1 MYMKL
6 SPAKKASLVI
16 LMVLSFCLR
25 AQQTDKK
32 YFLDAKN
39 EIENMLNGTKPLDYE
54 KAVFIMENAYYD
66 NKLNYEDFQFSLN
79 VEQYNVE
86 YLINKLKSR
95 SLVKPRKNILV
106 STDSET
112 VNINRL
118 TANYAIYK
126 YITNVTFNKI
136 DSTLYMHHP
145 YGYAVNDPLA
155 ATDWGNTQ
163 VINLIANNGTGNCM
177 ALTSLFK
184 ILSLRFNSN
193 ANLCTTQGHIFI
205 THADE
210 NGRLYNV
217 ELGSKAFPGT
227 GSIETIT
234 HTTDEAARNGISM
247 RELDLKQSVA
257 ICLINLAKGYQHKFL
272 TKPDAFMF
280 DCANLILKYDSL
292 NLNAMLLK
300 AEVLEENLISQ
311 QKPFAKIKVSKDFIE
326 YEKYIN
332 RLYKLGYREMP
343 TEMKNQIIAAITQDT
358 TYLSPI
364 RDRTFDSFENI
375 VNNKSRSASLSNGM
389 FEEFDV
395 DKPQEKYFRTVFDTK
410 TKKIIAFQSIDR
422 LYNKYEFDPVAFAWQ
437 IDPLTAKYPY
447 YSPYSAFGNNPIWY
461 VDTDGR
467 ENIVYLVYL
476 PSKDSKITK
485 QDAYDMAEK
494 ANINFANLGLNTRV
508 VVVDKSITNG
518 KEFNPG
524 KIDATDVVAVVG
536 QVSDV
541 KAYIN
546 KYNTQQNYKD
556 DLATWEGGANAPEL
570 SENYIGGQDTKPFE
584 GGGNFIAID
593 ANGIEGW
600 GKNQGY
606 NKAQAGGFIL
616 NHGAGHNS
624 DYDLKLSHRPG
635 GIMTDG
641 NDFQT
646 LTPLQ
651 RNYGVITS
659 NLPNKEGNY
668 KIGRNQALIDH
679 VRQRFG
685 TSQAK
690 VNYNGKGTVIK

>member
-1 MYMKL
+1 MIMKL
-6 SPAKKASLVI
+6 SPCKQIFLFI
-16 LMVLSFCLR
+16 LLVLSFSLR

-32 YFLDAKN
+32 YFLEAKN
-39 EIENMLNGTKPLDYE
+39 ELERMLNGTQPLDYE
-54 KAVFIMENAYYD
+54 RAVFITENAYYD
-66 NKLNYEDFQFSLN
+66 NKINYEDFQFSIN

-86 YLINKLKSR
+86 YLINKIKSR

-145 YGYAVNDPLA
+145 YAYAVNDPLA
-155 ATDWGNTQ
+155 ATEWRNTQ

-184 ILSLRFNSN
+184 ILSLRLNSN
-193 ANLCTTQGHIFI
+193 GNLCTTQGHIFI

-272 TKPDAFMF
+272 TKPDTFML

-292 NLNAMLLK
+292 NLNGMLLK

-343 TEMKNQIIAAITQDT
+343 TEMKNQIIAALTQDT
-358 TYLSPI
+358 TYLASI
-364 RDRTFDSFENI
+364 RDRTFNPFENI
-375 VNNKSRSASLSNGM
+375 ANNKSRSASLSNGM
-389 FEEFDV
+389 FEEFDIV
-395 DKPQEKYFRTVFDTK
+395 KPQEKYFRTVFDTK
-410 TKKIIAFQSIDR
+410 TNKIIAFKPIDT
-422 LYNKYEFDPVAFAWQ
+422 LYSKYEFDPVAFGWQ
-437 IDPLTAKYPY
+437 VDPLASKYPY
-447 YSPYSAFGNNPIWY
+447 YSPYSAFGNNPILY
-461 VDTDGR
+461 VDNDGR

-476 PSKDSKITK
+476 PDKNPKAQKINA
-485 QDAYDMAEK
+485 QQVAAE
-494 ANINFANLGLNTRV
+494 ANANYEKMGLKTRV
-508 VVVDKSITNG
+508 VVVDQSVTG
-518 KEFNPG
+518 KMKFDAG
-524 KIDATDVVAVVG
+524 KIDKTDAVAVIG
-536 QVSDV
+536 NVSDV
-541 KAYIN
+541 TKYIKEN
-546 KYNTQQNYKD
+546 DKTNQGGYNASLSGWK
-556 DLATWEGGANAPEL
+556 GGDSNPEL
-570 SENYIGGQDTKPFE
+570 SENHIDGHLPNQRGGD
-584 GGGNFIAID
+584 FIAID
-593 ANGIEGW
+593 VNGLGAINSQLNTNN
-600 GKNQGY
+600 NQT
-606 NKAQAGGFIL
+606 AAIL
-616 NHGAGHNS
+616 LMHGSGHNS
-624 DYDLKLSHRPG
+624 EDPKKTLDHQFK
-635 GIMTDG
+635 GIMVENAADWSKKEGVT
-641 NDFQT
+641 
-646 LTPLQ
+646 
-651 RNYGVITS
+651 GVIKPE
-659 NLPNKEGNY
+659 N
-668 KIGRNQALIDH
+668 NQSFIDH

-685 TSQAK
+685 TQQAK
-690 VNYNGKGTVIK
+690 VNYNGKGTIIK